1 MDEDKKCVWP
11 GFKNRWKVTKA
22 IKEMWKP
29 EETWSVYSIRT
40 LAKCCDY
47 SAGRVLARKAEHA
60 SDIISDGEYG
70 RGCRRIKRKLTNV
83 MVKGV
88 MTMAVELMTIILKAT
103 MMILKIQMVV
113 TVNLLM

>member
-1 MDEDKKCVWP
+1 MEAFAVVVFVESSGEDEVELIPTSWLMDEDKKCVWP

-60 SDIISDGEYG
+60 SDIISDGLFSKRIVKISLTHYG
-70 RGCRRIKRKLTNV
+70 QYLDF
-83 MVKGV
+83 
-88 MTMAVELMTIILKAT
+88 AT
-103 MMILKIQMVV
+103 
-113 TVNLLM
+113 